1 MARAIWKG
9 AITFGLVH
17 LPVALYPAT
26 QDSGI
31 DFDWLDRRTLDPVGY
46 KRYNKRTGREL
57 KQEDI
62 VKGVRQANGEYVVVS
77 DEEVRAAFPKST
89 QTIEIDSFIKAS
101 EVPAMMLE
109 RPYYVQPIGNAD
121 KVYVLLRE
129 SMRDAQVVAVARLVM
144 HTKEHLAML
153 IVCGSALVL
162 NTLRWAS
169 DLRSPTQLKLPAD
182 AGRAAALTPAER
194 KMASQLIREMTTKW
208 RPQAYAEHFSA
219 AIKSLVKRKVAA
231 GQAKQVAPL
240 EKLATEAKP
249 SNVVDL
255 RELLARSLRGRRG
268 GTPEQGSA
276 PTFRSVRRR
285 SHVMRSAQR
294 PRSRRVR

>member
-1 MARAIWKG
+1 MARALWKG

-17 LPVALYPAT
+17 LPVALCPAT
-26 QDSGI
+26 QNSGV
-31 DFDWLDRRTLDPVGY
+31 DFDWLDRRSLDPVGY
-46 KRYNKRTGREL
+46 KRYNKRTGKEL

-62 VKGVRQANGEYVVVS
+62 VKGVRQPNGEYVVVS
-77 DEEVRAAFPKST
+77 DEEVRAAFPKTT
-89 QTIEIDSFIKAS
+89 QTIEIDSFVRAA
-101 EVPAMMLE
+101 EVPLMMLE
-109 RPYYVQPIGNAD
+109 RPYYVQPIRNAD

-153 IVCGSALVL
+153 AVCGPVLVL

-169 DLRSPTQLKLPAD
+169 DLRSPAELKLPGD
-182 AGRAAALTPAER
+182 SNRARTLKPAER

-231 GQAKQVAPL
+231 GRAKQVAPL
-240 EKLATEAKP
+240 EKQEIETKP
-249 SNVVDL
+249 SNIVDL
-255 RELLARSLRGRRG
+255 RELLAQSLRRRG
-268 GTPEQGSA
+268 GGTPTKSEA
-276 PTFRSVRRR
+276 VTFRSARRR
-285 SHVMRSAQR
+285 GLAARSARTAR
-294 PRSRRVR
+294 PRR